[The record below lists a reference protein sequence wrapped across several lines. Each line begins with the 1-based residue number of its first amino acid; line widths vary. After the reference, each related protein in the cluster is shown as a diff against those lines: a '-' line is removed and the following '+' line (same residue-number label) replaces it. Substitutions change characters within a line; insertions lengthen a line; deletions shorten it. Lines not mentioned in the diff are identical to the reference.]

1 MMRINKKI
9 TVTSLTANPAWLE
22 TVIKWSQEES
32 GGLMAA
38 DADEIEFIRTHQHC
52 FYVIEYGAGIF
63 KQPVGMF
70 ALFDYPLD
78 ATLQNKLGDRRING
92 VRDLDYFYIIDAM
105 RGQGIGGT
113 VMKKI
118 KEIAKNSGA
127 ELIVFDTIT
136 PHLNRFYER
145 NGARIV
151 CDNWFQDWKKSKM
164 HPSTYFQMEI

>member
-1 MMRINKKI
+1 MMRTNKKI
-9 TVTSLTANPAWLE
+9 KVTPLTKNPEWLP

-38 DADEIEFIRTHQHC
+38 DANEIEFIRAHQQC
-52 FYVIEYGAGIF
+52 FYVIEYGADIF

-70 ALFDYPLD
+70 ALFDYPID
-78 ATLQNKLGDRRING
+78 ETLQEKLGDRRMNG

-105 RGQGIGGT
+105 RGQGIGGA
-113 VMKKI
+113 VMQKI
-118 KEIAKNSGA
+118 KEIAKKSGA

-145 NGARIV
+145 NGAKIV
-151 CDNWFQDWKKSKM
+151 CDNWFRDMKQNRVLA
-164 HPSTYFQMEI
+164 STYFQMIV